1 MSGIFVRN
9 RNLSTFEFY
18 NSAIQISKE
27 VNRLVASETV
37 VPKKRKFLNA
47 VPAMEA
53 ARSLLYNINRSDSF
67 YPSNARNAY
76 ERKKYLTLA
85 IADCEQLCLDM
96 QQIIDLN
103 PPAKIA
109 RFERL
114 AELIN
119 LEIDLLKKA
128 RKGVKVIGTASIEDE
143 IRDHEDE
150 LRRLR
155 ELQ

>member
-1 MSGIFVRN
+1 
-9 RNLSTFEFY
+9 
-18 NSAIQISKE
+18 
-27 VNRLVASETV
+27 
-37 VPKKRKFLNA
+37 
-47 VPAMEA
+47 
-53 ARSLLYNINRSDSF
+53 
-67 YPSNARNAY
+67 
-76 ERKKYLTLA
+76 
-85 IADCEQLCLDM
+85 M

-114 AELIN
+114 TELIN